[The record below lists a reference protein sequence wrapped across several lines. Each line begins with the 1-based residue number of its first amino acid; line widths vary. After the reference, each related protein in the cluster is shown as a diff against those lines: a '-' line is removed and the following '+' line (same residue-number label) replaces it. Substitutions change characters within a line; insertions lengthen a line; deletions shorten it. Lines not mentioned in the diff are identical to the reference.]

1 MMLRRCWLGFLQSDL
16 FFWRKLS
23 RLRSLNRAL
32 RRSNQEL
39 LLARQEW
46 LREREVGGKDSYW
59 YARWRE
65 LHERPAYVMRD
76 AELERARTEIIR
88 LRAELAALRRNLM
101 RLPSAEGVPRPRG
114 DFKRDWEVFRRPRG
128 FYSD

>member
-1 MMLRRCWLGFLQSDL
+1 MSLRHFWLSLLHSDL
-16 FFWRKLS
+16 FFWRNLR
-23 RLRSLNRAL
+23 RLRSMNRAL

-46 LREREVGGKDSYW
+46 FKEREVSGKESYW

-76 AELERARTEIIR
+76 AELERARTELVR
-88 LRAELAALRRNLM
+88 LRAELDALRRNLPH
-101 RLPSAEGVPRPRG
+101 LPNEEETAPPRW
-114 DFKRDWEVFRRPRG
+114 DFKRSWEVFRRSRG
-128 FYSD
+128 ASMD